1 MLIGRLLHGSMER
14 TLITGG
20 AGFLGSHLCDY
31 LIEKGHEVICID
43 NLSTG
48 NMENISHLLGNKRF
62 SFIQYDVTNYL
73 HVDGELHNILHFA
86 SPASPI
92 DYLRMPIQ
100 TLKVGSLGT
109 HKALG
114 LALSK
119 RARFLLASTSE
130 CYGDPLVHPQTED
143 YWGNVNP
150 VGPRGVYDEAKRF
163 AESMTMAYH
172 RYHGVETRIVRIFNT
187 YGPRMRLEDGRA
199 LPAFMGQGL
208 RGEDLTVFGDGTQTR
223 SFCYVDDLVE
233 GICRLLSSGE
243 VYPVNLGNPDEITL
257 LELAHRILVVTGSKS
272 RIVYRDLPEDDPKV
286 RRPDIGK
293 ARRLL
298 GWEPKVSLDEGLH
311 RVLPYFRSKVR

>member
-1 MLIGRLLHGSMER
+1 MER

-48 NMENISHLLGNKRF
+48 NMENISHLLGKKRF

-119 RARFLLASTSE
+119 KARFLLASTSE

-199 LPAFMGQGL
+199 LPAFMGQCL

-233 GICRLLSSGE
+233 GICRLLFSGE

-257 LELAHRILVVTGSKS
+257 LELAHRILGVTGSKS
-272 RIVYRDLPEDDPKV
+272 RIVYRPLPEDDPKV

-293 ARRLL
+293 AKRLL
-298 GWEPKVSLDEGLH
+298 GWEPRVSLDEGLK
-311 RVLPYFRSKVR
+311 RVLPYFRSKVQ